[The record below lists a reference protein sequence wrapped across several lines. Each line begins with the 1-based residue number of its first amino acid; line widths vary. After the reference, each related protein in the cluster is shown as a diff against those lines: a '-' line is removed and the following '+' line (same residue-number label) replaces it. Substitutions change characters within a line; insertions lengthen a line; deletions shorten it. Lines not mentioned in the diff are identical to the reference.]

1 MPPPHILKRR
11 HSLVERNILPLV
23 KKMKNYAG
31 QRLNLGKLR
40 SNMGIEELSDAEL
53 ANKFKKLTNEA
64 AEDILEM
71 SSKGMSSV
79 NLKTLLHYTI
89 LLANETGALETNLDL
104 HYLRMLLARKAT
116 QRKKLSFNLNLSHQ
130 EPRMP
135 PKRRRNL
142 EKGGMISPARGRR
155 QKNPH

>member
-1 MPPPHILKRR
+1 
-11 HSLVERNILPLV
+11 
-23 KKMKNYAG
+23 
-31 QRLNLGKLR
+31 
-40 SNMGIEELSDAEL
+40 MGIEELSDAEL
-53 ANKFKKLTNEA
+53 ANKFKELTNEA

-89 LLANETGALETNLDL
+89 LLANETDALETNLDL
-104 HYLRMLLARKAT
+104 QYLRMLLARKAT

>member
-1 MPPPHILKRR
+1 
-11 HSLVERNILPLV
+11 
-23 KKMKNYAG
+23 
-31 QRLNLGKLR
+31 
-40 SNMGIEELSDAEL
+40 MGIEELSDAEL
-53 ANKFKKLTNEA
+53 ANQFKELTNEA
-64 AEDILEM
+64 AGDILEM

-104 HYLRMLLARKAT
+104 QYLRMLLARKAT

>member
-1 MPPPHILKRR
+1 
-11 HSLVERNILPLV
+11 
-23 KKMKNYAG
+23 
-31 QRLNLGKLR
+31 
-40 SNMGIEELSDAEL
+40 MGIEELSDTEL
-53 ANKFKKLTNEA
+53 ANKFKELTNEA

-79 NLKTLLHYTI
+79 NQKTLLHYTI

-130 EPRMP
+130 ELRMP